1 MTIELLTKF
10 LAWCSIVNIGL
21 LLLWS
26 FAVMFM
32 RDQVFNLHSKFF
44 KLSHETFN
52 AIHYGGLG
60 LYKLFLW
67 VFNLTPYL
75 VLRAIT

>member
-10 LAWCSIVNIGL
+10 LAWCSVVNIGL

-32 RDQVFNLHSKFF
+32 RDQIFNLHSKFF

>member
-32 RDQVFNLHSKFF
+32 RDQIFNLHSKFF